1 MTDWNSFSQPPI
13 SENDI
18 LPDKDLT
25 QQAIYS
31 EKDLAKINESKIIEA
46 VVAHLKAS
54 LCSLEN
60 PAITNICLDTM
71 SQIGN
76 RSLVITI
83 SEVLK

>member
-1 MTDWNSFSQPPI
+1 MTDWTSFSQPPI

-18 LPDKDLT
+18 LPDKDLI

-54 LCSLEN
+54 LGALEN
-60 PAITNICLDTM
+60 PVIANICLDVM
-71 SQIGN
+71 SQPGN

-83 SEVLK
+83 SETLK